1 MSGRLSGS
9 SARTPITDRI
19 KLFGGAAPVAPRKTP
34 PVIPKNATP
43 NPVPFSPQNLRATPK
58 MARASHSTNRDAPNV
73 ALNKTKD
80 SPTNKDSISPGTKA
94 TRTDSNSSSRSDLS
108 RTPSTKSQ
116 SGKANPTE
124 QKNIVSRQLASAGS
138 KAASS
143 PRVVKKSPSPNTS
156 ISSNSSS
163 QSSKSSKSPVQ
174 KTNSR
179 TRVSLSKDKDNKSDI
194 LKKTSTS
201 EIHDIV
207 KKTSTSEVHDI
218 VKKTSTT
225 EVLDI
230 VKKTSIFEVH
240 NIVKKTSTAEVLDI
254 VKKTSISEGLDV
266 VKNTSTSEEL
276 DVVKNTSTNEL
287 LKKSSISDN
296 TGKNSEETA
305 EEEVKEIE
313 DRHEDEPSDI
323 PDLIPKNLGRRSVV
337 SFAGIPDDETNENE
351 TNIDQ
356 DEETSIISHPETSSI
371 TEKIEMLSRSSS
383 KSSINDNSINSSIQ
397 DLPIDNSSHS
407 SLQDLNKV
415 SSPYSSMKDISKDLE
430 DLEDTDVVIEEKLS
444 PHREKEVTI
453 TATPNPVNDDLP
465 PIVAV
470 HIEDKVCDKVM
481 TSDSGEGK
489 QFEYFKNTDSV
500 VSMKKS
506 SFYNEKTVSEM
517 NLNNKEECIKT
528 LYSNKEEKLLNDLNL
543 NNKLDKLD
551 NESVINNNF
560 GSHTDNQYFTNQA
573 LKNVNSATIS
583 QAMKLDIEYKDDK
596 ISNLTKQLEEMEN
609 SSVTEDE
616 VRGLKKQKHDL
627 DSRLR
632 DQEEE
637 LDDLASQVQL
647 LEAGKSKLEMTFQ
660 QIKKEHRKELEA
672 KEDEIEDV
680 RASAQK
686 KVKVLEQQLEQE
698 HEERIGFLREKHD
711 LEGKILNLQDM
722 LERSGDEE
730 QVAKL
735 KKDLKKTKAL
745 LKDAQTVMDKT
756 QTDGTSKVILRQLKN
771 QLEDAEFARQAAMKG
786 RQNTELEL
794 ADVQGQLDEVSRAK
808 SDLDDRNL
816 RMSREKADIGSQLQE
831 ADEELQDVMKKYKA
845 SVAAVATDQI
855 TIQDQAANIQ
865 ELEAER
871 NKLREQLAEINQRLD
886 HMEGENV
893 STAQHK
899 RLELKVRE
907 LESKLELEKTTK
919 NRLESQIQRGKE
931 IGEKFQKEVDELKMK
946 ESSTLDELKKHTRAM
961 RDVKEDLSNI
971 QSKEQ
976 EASHKK
982 SELEKQLQLA
992 ETETETVKNELKLA
1006 NKRIEDLQAAISGEI
1021 DSDNDS
1027 DQDCDSSDEEMATFL
1042 DHHRRAM
1049 SVQRDRQSVARDSM
1063 IRELSVSRDMRSRE
1077 FSAEP
1082 RDTRDIRSMS
1092 RDIRASVAREME
1104 VATRDL
1110 PTFREIPEGIA
1121 EED

>member
-1 MSGRLSGS
+1 LQKDLNRERPIMSGRVS
-9 SARTPITDRI
+9 SVTGRTPISDRI
-19 KLFGGAAPVAPRKTP
+19 KLFGGAAPVTARKTP
-34 PVIPKNATP
+34 PVTPKNNHPA
-43 NPVPFSPQNLRATPK
+43 PVPFSPQNLRATPK
-58 MARASHSTNRDAPNV
+58 TARASHSTNKDAPSV

-80 SPTNKDSISPGTKA
+80 NNNGKDLSSPSTKA

-116 SGKANPTE
+116 SGKACPTE
-124 QKNIVSRQLASAGS
+124 QKTIVSRQLASSGPKS
-138 KAASS
+138 TSS
-143 PRVVKKSPSPNTS
+143 PRGVKKSPSPNTS
-156 ISSNSSS
+156 ISSSSSS
-163 QSSKSSKSPVQ
+163 QSTKSKQSLGQ
-174 KTNSR
+174 KTPTR
-179 TRVSLSKDKDNKSDI
+179 TRVSLSKDKDTKN
-194 LKKTSTS
+194 
-201 EIHDIV
+201 EIV
-207 KKTSTSEVHDI
+207 KKTSTSETDSKIDV
-218 VKKTSTT
+218 
-225 EVLDI
+225 
-230 VKKTSIFEVH
+230 
-240 NIVKKTSTAEVLDI
+240 
-254 VKKTSISEGLDV
+254 VKKTSISDSNSNHEVVKKNSTSDV
-266 VKNTSTSEEL
+266 VKSRSPIGKDPNLSDKLDIENTRENPDFEP
-276 DVVKNTSTNEL
+276 
-287 LKKSSISDN
+287 
-296 TGKNSEETA
+296 
-305 EEEVKEIE
+305 EIT
-313 DRHEDEPSDI
+313 REDEPSDI
-323 PDLIPKNLGRRSVV
+323 PDVIPKTVARRSVV
-337 SFAGIPDDETNENE
+337 SFADCPPEEENEPNNDYTDETSKLTE
-351 TNIDQ
+351 
-356 DEETSIISHPETSSI
+356 PETSSI
-371 TEKIEMLSRSSS
+371 TEKVENLSRSSS
-383 KSSINDNSINSSIQ
+383 KSSIDDNSINSSIQ
-397 DLPIDNSSHS
+397 DLPKDSSSHS
-407 SLQDLNKV
+407 SLHDIPNHIQNIV
-415 SSPYSSMKDISKDLE
+415 KDIPQDI
-430 DLEDTDVVIEEKLS
+430 DDNDDIIEEKS
-444 PHREKEVTI
+444 PRHVEKEVTI
-453 TATPNPVNDDLP
+453 TAIKDPLNDDLP
-465 PIVAV
+465 PLVTV
-470 HIEDKVCDKVM
+470 QIEDKVGDGVM
-481 TSDSGEGK
+481 TSDSVEGK
-489 QFEYFKNTDSV
+489 QFEYFKKTESTVNMNTEC
-500 VSMKKS
+500 
-506 SFYNEKTVSEM
+506 FYNDKTVSEI
-517 NLNNKEECIKT
+517 NLNNKEECIKN

-543 NNKLDKLD
+543 KNKLD
-551 NESVINNNF
+551 NESVINYNM
-560 GSHTDNQYFTNQA
+560 SSLTDNQYFTNQA

-596 ISNLTKQLEEMEN
+596 ISHLTKQLEEMEN
-609 SSVTEDE
+609 NSVSGDE
-616 VRGLKKQKHDL
+616 VRVLKKQKHDL

-632 DQEEE
+632 EQEEE

-647 LEAGKSKLEMTFQ
+647 LEAGKAKLEAQFQ
-660 QIKKEHRKELEA
+660 QLKKEHRRELEA
-672 KEDEIEDV
+672 KEDELEDV
-680 RASAQK
+680 RASAGK

-711 LEGKILNLQDM
+711 LEGKIMNLQDL

-771 QLEDAEFARQAAMKG
+771 QLEDAEFARQAAMKA

-808 SDLDDRNL
+808 SDLDDKSL
-816 RMSREKADIGSQLQE
+816 RLSRERADLATQLQE

-907 LESKLELEKTTK
+907 LESKLELEKTTR
-919 NRLESQIQRGKE
+919 NRLDSQIQRGKE
-931 IGEKFQKEVDELKMK
+931 IAEKFQKEVDELKIK
-946 ESSTLDELKKHTRAM
+946 ESSMLDELKKQARQM
-961 RDVKEDLSNI
+961 RDLKEDLSNV

-982 SELEKQLQLA
+982 SELEKQLELA
-992 ETETETVKNELKLA
+992 ETETQTVKNELKLA

-1021 DSDNDS
+1021 DSDNNS
-1027 DQDCDSSDEEMATFL
+1027 DQDSDSSDEEMATFL

-1049 SVQRDRQSVARDSM
+1049 SVQRERQSVARESM
-1063 IRELSVSRDMRSRE
+1063 IRELSVSRDIRSRE

-1104 VATRDL
+1104 AATRDL
-1110 PTFREIPEGIA
+1110 PTLKESREIPEGIA